1 MKTILGLDLGTTSI
15 GWALVREAE
24 REGEQ
29 SSIVKLGVRVN
40 PLTVDE
46 IGNFEKGRP
55 ITTNAD
61 RTLKRGMR
69 RNLQRYKLRRA
80 HLIDALKKYGLI
92 TNESILCEEGNAT
105 TFETYRLRARAATE
119 PITSEQLARVL
130 LMINKKRGY
139 KSNRKAK
146 KTDEDG
152 LMIDGMEV
160 AKRLYEEEL
169 TPAQLSLRLLT
180 EGKKKLPDYYPSDLK
195 AELETIWR
203 KQQEYYPEELTD
215 DLFAQIIGKSTR
227 VTSMEFQRRYGIYTP
242 TVKPAERRRQ
252 SLEWRVAALSGR
264 LDIGQVVF
272 AIGEIN
278 GQIDGS
284 SGLLGRI
291 SDRNKELYF
300 GGLTVGQ
307 YMMKSLDEDPNRPLR
322 NMVFYRRDYLDEFER
337 IWETQAAANPLLTPE
352 AKRELR
358 DIVIFYQR
366 PLKSKKGLVALC
378 ELLSREMEVVTD
390 GKTQKRLVGPKVCP
404 KSSPLYQEFRI
415 WQRIND
421 LRIIAKKSGE
431 EFLLNEEQR
440 EMLAKELELKV
451 KMNKAEMLKLLMKQ
465 PKDWDLNFKE
475 VDGNRTMCSI
485 YGAIQQIIA
494 LSGHEEQD
502 FSKMSADRIHEVVDG
517 VCSTLGIDTAIL
529 RFDSGAEG
537 RVDDQPF
544 YQLWHLLYSYEDD
557 SSRTGDE
564 ALIKKLKSLCGIQDD
579 ETAKVLAA
587 VSFEDDYGSISA
599 RAIRR
604 ILPYMKEGFDY
615 SEACEKAGLRHSKR
629 SLSAEE
635 LAQKAYVDRLELLP
649 RGALR
654 NPVVEKILNQMI
666 HVVNGLIEEY
676 GRPDEIRIEMAR
688 DLKKSAKERKEATD
702 AISKNTK
709 EAEEV
714 RELLK
719 KEFGIANPSR
729 NDVIRYRLYQE
740 LESCG
745 FKTLYSQTYIP
756 REKLF
761 SKEFD
766 IEHILPQARFFD
778 DSFGNKTLEA
788 RQVNIDKGDQTAL
801 DFVKARYGAEGE
813 AQYRE
818 RVLSLYKNGKIS
830 KTKCDR
836 LLTPVE
842 KIPEGFIDRDLR
854 DTQYIA
860 RQAREI
866 LEAIVPQ
873 VVATTGSVTDRL
885 REDWGLIDVMKELN
899 WEKYDALGLTERL
912 IDRDGRPI
920 KRIREWTKRND
931 HRHHAMDALTIAFTK
946 RCFIQFLNNLNARSD
961 KGGEIFAIERRELVR
976 DEGGHLR
983 FRAPMP
989 NFRAEAMRHLD
1000 AILISIKA
1008 KNKVATRNVNRSKQA
1023 GGAEHRQVALTP
1035 RGQLHNETI
1044 YGSSRYYK
1052 HSEVKVDGKMTAEV
1066 IAQVASRPIREALSR
1081 RLEAFGGDPKKA
1093 FSGKNSIEKNP
1104 IWLDAAQTVAVP
1116 AKVKV
1121 VQLATRYT
1129 IRKPVSPDLK
1139 VDKVIDSHIRQ
1150 ILEARLARFGG
1161 DPKKAFVNLEE
1172 DPIWLNEERGIA
1184 IKRVTIVDGV
1194 SDPVSLHIKHDHH
1207 GEILRDSEGTPIPT
1221 DFVKSGNNHHV
1232 AIFRDAEGNLQE
1244 HLVSFFEAMASQSN
1258 GDSIVDKNYKAAEGW
1273 TFLFTMKQNEY
1284 FVLPD
1289 PEHGFDPNEV
1299 DLLAPDNY
1307 PIVSRH
1313 LYRIQTISSKDYRF
1327 RHHLE
1332 TTVEDKKELQGM
1344 AWVRIRS
1351 LEGLKGIVKVRIDH
1365 LGRIVS
1371 VGEY

>member
-15 GWALVREAE
+15 GWALVKEAE
-24 REGEQ
+24 CEGER
-29 SSIVKLGVRVN
+29 SSIVRLGVRVN
-40 PLTVDE
+40 PLSTKDKD
-46 IGNFEKGRP
+46 NFEKGKA

-92 TNESILCEEGNAT
+92 TDESVLCEEGNAT
-105 TFETYRLRARAATE
+105 TFETYRLRARAATG

-146 KTDEDG
+146 SSDEG
-152 LMIDGMEV
+152 QLIDGMEA
-160 AKRLYEEEL
+160 AKVMYDEGL
-169 TPAQLSLRLLT
+169 TPGQYSLRLL
-180 EGKKKLPDYYPSDLK
+180 ERGKKKLPDFYPSDLR
-195 AELETIWR
+195 AEFETIWKR
-203 KQQEYYPEELTD
+203 QQAYYPDILTTELHEH
-215 DLFAQIIGKSTR
+215 ICGKTSK
-227 VTSMEFQRRYGIYTP
+227 VTAAIFQGIGIYP
-242 TVKPAERRRQ
+242 AEVKKRDERRRQ
-252 SLEWRVAALSGR
+252 GLEWRVQALTAR
-264 LDIGQVVF
+264 LEIGQLAYVL
-272 AIGEIN
+272 AEIN
-278 GQIDGS
+278 GQAAGGS
-284 SGLLGRI
+284 GYLGNI
-291 SDRNKELYF
+291 SDRSKELYF
-300 GGLTVGQ
+300 GDLTVGQ

-322 NMVFYRRDYLDEFER
+322 NMVFYRQDYLDEFER
-337 IWETQAAANPLLTPE
+337 IWETQAAANPCLTPE

-378 ELLSREMEVVTD
+378 ELLSHEMEVVTD

-415 WQRIND
+415 WQRVND
-421 LRIIAKKSGE
+421 LRLINKASHE
-431 EFLLNEEQR
+431 EFRLTKEER
-440 EMLAKELELKV
+440 ELLAKNLELKE
-451 KMNKAEMLKLLMKQ
+451 KMSKKDMLEHLKRSSC
-465 PKDWDLNFKE
+465 DWDLNFKE
-475 VDGNRTMCSI
+475 VDGNRTMSHIC
-485 YGAIQQIIA
+485 GKIIA
-494 LSGHEEQD
+494 FSGHEEQD
-502 FSKMSADRIHEVVDG
+502 FAEMSADQIHEVVDD
-517 VCSTLGIDTAIL
+517 VCSALGINPAIL
-529 RFDSGAEG
+529 RFDSQAEG

-544 YQLWHLLYSYEDD
+544 YQLWHLLYSYKDD

-579 ETAKVLAA
+579 ETAKALSA
-587 VSFEDDYGSISA
+587 VTFEDDYGSISA

-615 SEACEKAGLRHSKR
+615 SDACEKAGLRHSKR

-635 LAQKAYVDRLELLP
+635 LAQKTYVDRLELLP

-702 AISKNTK
+702 AIAKNTK

-745 FKTLYSQTYIP
+745 YMTLYSQTYIP

-788 RQVNIDKGDQTAL
+788 RQVNIDKDDQTAL
-801 DFVKARYGAEGE
+801 DYMLCHYSADKV

-818 RVLSLYKNGKIS
+818 RVLSLCREKKITE
-830 KTKCDR
+830 KKRDH
-836 LLTPVE
+836 LLMRGE
-842 KIPEGFIDRDLR
+842 DIPAGFIDRDLR

-866 LEAIVPQ
+866 LESVVPQ

-912 IDRDGRPI
+912 TDRDGRPI
-920 KRIREWTKRND
+920 KRIKEWTKRND

-961 KGGEIFAIERRELVR
+961 KGGEIYAIKRRELVC

-989 NFRAEAMRHLD
+989 NFRAEAMRHLEQ
-1000 AILISIKA
+1000 ILISIKA

-1035 RGQLHNETI
+1035 RGQLHNATI
-1044 YGSSRYYK
+1044 YGCSRYYEP
-1052 HSEVKVDGKMTAEV
+1052 SPVKVDGKMTAEV
-1066 IAQVASRPIREALSR
+1066 IATVASRPVREALSR

-1093 FSGKNSIEKNP
+1093 FSGKNAPEKNP
-1104 IWLDAAQTVAVP
+1104 IWIDAAQTEAVP
-1116 AKVKV
+1116 TKV
-1121 VQLATRYT
+1121 VRLATRYT
-1129 IRKPVSPDLK
+1129 VRKTVDHQLNVEKVVDSRIKKILK
-1139 VDKVIDSHIRQ
+1139 
-1150 ILEARLARFGG
+1150 ARLALFGG
-1161 DPKKAFVNLEE
+1161 NANKAFSNLEE
-1172 DPIWLNEERGIA
+1172 NPIWLNEERGIA
-1184 IKRVTIVDGV
+1184 IKRVTIAEGLKEPPSIHV
-1194 SDPVSLHIKHDHH
+1194 KHDHH
-1207 GEILRDSEGTPIPT
+1207 GKTLKDEKGKPIPS
-1221 DFVKSGNNHHV
+1221 DFVNPDSNHHV

-1244 HLVSFFEAMASQSN
+1244 HIVPFFEAMASLSN
-1258 GDSIVDKNYKAAEGW
+1258 GDAIVDKNHKASEGW
-1273 TFLFTMKQNEY
+1273 QFLFTMKQNEY

-1299 DLLAPDNY
+1299 DLLDPANY
-1307 PIVSRH
+1307 PMVSKH
-1313 LYRIQTISSKDYRF
+1313 LFRVQKLSSKYYVF

-1332 TTVEDKKELQGM
+1332 TKVEDKKELQGM
-1344 AWVRIRS
+1344 AWVRITALKN
-1351 LEGLKGIVKVRIDH
+1351 LEGIVKVRVNH